1 VERKSIDGEIAT
13 TTGVTSTVNSS
24 DSATSSSATSSSSR
38 ANATSSSISSS
49 SDTSKSRRSDSVAAD
64 VSAKSLDLSGL
75 QEQFMCGICDEVMVD
90 AWSFGCNGGHANC
103 KQCVLPWVKQHAT
116 CPQCQSKVS
125 LPGNR
130 NVPADQ
136 IIEAAVTAEVVDS
149 EEANGYWS
157 RRGMPAPDAD
167 VSARSLDLSGLQEQF
182 MCGICDE
189 VMVDAWSF
197 GCSGG
202 HANCKQC
209 VLPWVKQHAT
219 CPQCQSKVS
228 LPGNRNVPVDQIIEA
243 AVIAEVVDP
252 EEATRY
258 WSRRGL
264 PAPARASSSSGPP
277 LTLAATQGVR
287 ADSAETHAPDSAPAP
302 SQPAVAPIF
311 TSKRNKN
318 RSRGSTGSSERTS
331 SKVIDVDNNSSFNDA
346 EVSNK
351 LAFVAFVAFVALN
364 LPSNVA

>member
-90 AWSFGCNGGHANC
+90 AWSFGCN
-103 KQCVLPWVKQHAT
+103 
-116 CPQCQSKVS
+116 
-125 LPGNR
+125 
-130 NVPADQ
+130 
-136 IIEAAVTAEVVDS
+136 
-149 EEANGYWS
+149 
-157 RRGMPAPDAD
+157 
-167 VSARSLDLSGLQEQF
+167 
-182 MCGICDE
+182 
-189 VMVDAWSF
+189 
-197 GCSGG
+197 GG